1 MKTQS
6 ILLFFLSL
14 FLLVACSKDEVEPG
28 FSIQTIGDITIAYE
42 AQSQATIHFTSARE
56 WKATSVDDWFTIAP
70 SSGESGTFDLVVT
83 AKTENITATPRT
95 ATITL
100 TSGSLTK
107 NITIQQSNAITLEQN
122 MYNIDAAGGALDIHF
137 STNVATDELK
147 AYGET
152 SGDWLVSRA
161 ETRTASSLVLKLKA
175 LPNTKNSS
183 RTTYIYFIREIGTDQ
198 KILATATITQQ
209 GKASGQ
215 STDYSADKSVNILQ
229 EATVGKGISI
239 VIMGDGF
246 IDKEIADGTYNKVM
260 EKTLENLFTEEPIK
274 SLRDYFN
281 VYAVT
286 AVSKNNSFGDGYETA
301 FGCKLR
307 GGGTTEIYDG
317 DDQKIMEYAQ
327 CVEGLDL
334 EETLVVIILN
344 TPAYAGTTYFG
355 YTDTSTNK
363 MVEFAIA
370 YCPVIENLESEKF
383 RQVLVHEAVGHGF
396 AKLEDEYAYEEQGAI
411 SLAEIKDIQGLQA
424 LGWAQ
429 NVDFTESRTEV
440 LWAKFLADERYASDN
455 LGIFQGACTFVE
467 GAYRPTKEI
476 MMRSN
481 IEGFNAPSRKSIY
494 DRVMSTG
501 LEKETTYEEFVNY
514 DLQHKPQ
521 TRSTIFAT
529 SPGKPFARP
538 HLVKKALSFK

>member
-1 MKTQS
+1 M
-6 ILLFFLSL
+6 
-14 FLLVACSKDEVEPG
+14 
-28 FSIQTIGDITIAYE
+28 
-42 AQSQATIHFTSARE
+42 
-56 WKATSVDDWFTIAP
+56 
-70 SSGESGTFDLVVT
+70 
-83 AKTENITATPRT
+83 
-95 ATITL
+95 
-100 TSGSLTK
+100 
-107 NITIQQSNAITLEQN
+107 
-122 MYNIDAAGGALDIHF
+122 
-137 STNVATDELK
+137 
-147 AYGET
+147 
-152 SGDWLVSRA
+152 
-161 ETRTASSLVLKLKA
+161 
-175 LPNTKNSS
+175 
-183 RTTYIYFIREIGTDQ
+183 
-198 KILATATITQQ
+198 
-209 GKASGQ
+209 
-215 STDYSADKSVNILQ
+215 
-229 EATVGKGISI
+229 
-239 VIMGDGF
+239 
-246 IDKEIADGTYNKVM
+246 
-260 EKTLENLFTEEPIK
+260 
-274 SLRDYFN
+274 
-281 VYAVT
+281 
-286 AVSKNNSFGDGYETA
+286 
-301 FGCKLR
+301 
-307 GGGTTEIYDG
+307 GGTTEIYDG

-467 GAYRPTKEI
+467 GAYRPTKES